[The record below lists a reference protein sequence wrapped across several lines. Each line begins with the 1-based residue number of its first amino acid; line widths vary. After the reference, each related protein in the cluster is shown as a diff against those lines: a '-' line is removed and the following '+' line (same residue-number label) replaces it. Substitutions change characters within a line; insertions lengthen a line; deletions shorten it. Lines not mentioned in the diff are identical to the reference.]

1 MTTSD
6 LPPEPP
12 TADPGPAD
20 DWLGEV
26 DGPDGPDGPGPG
38 AVDPRM
44 RERWIEARRT
54 EGRRRLWILS
64 TVMAV
69 VALVGIGYAVARSP
83 LFGADTLTVRGV
95 RSIPAAAVRS
105 VARVGDGAPLLFLDT
120 GAVARR
126 VESLPAVDR
135 AIVTTQLP
143 TTVIITIKERQPVA
157 TVRGTGVAPIA
168 VVDRDGR
175 VIAQVTVMPPGLP
188 EVMGVGPVPPL
199 GGRLAVADAPRG
211 LAAMSP
217 QLRSAVRRLTMS
229 EGTAIVRLARGS
241 QPVKVIRFGR
251 IEDMRR
257 KSEVALAV
265 MSDLSRR
272 GTSVRVLDVSVPSA
286 PATR

>member
-1 MTTSD
+1 MTTTD

-12 TADPGPAD
+12 TVDAGSAD
-20 DWLGEV
+20 DWPGEV
-26 DGPDGPDGPGPG
+26 DDPDGLGPGS
-38 AVDPRM
+38 VDPRM

-64 TVMAV
+64 SVMAV
-69 VALVGIGYAVARSP
+69 AALVGLGFVVARSP
-83 LFGADTLTVRGV
+83 LFGADTVTVRGV

-105 VARVGDGAPLLFLDT
+105 AARVGDGAPLLFLDT

-143 TTVIITIKERQPVA
+143 NTVIISIKERQPVA
-157 TVRGTGVAPIA
+157 AVRGTGVAPIA

-175 VIAQVTVMPPGLP
+175 VIAQVAVMPPGLP
-188 EVMGVGPVPPL
+188 EVSGVGPVPPL
-199 GGRLAVADAPRG
+199 GGRLATADAPRG

-217 QLRSAVRRLTMS
+217 QLRSAVRRLTIS

-251 IEDMRR
+251 IEGMRR

-272 GTSVRVLDVSVPSA
+272 GTGVRVLDVSVPSA

>member
-1 MTTSD
+1 MTITD
-6 LPPEPP
+6 VPPEPP
-12 TADPGPAD
+12 TADPGSAD
-20 DWLGEV
+20 DWPGEV
-26 DGPDGPDGPGPG
+26 DGPDGLGPGS
-38 AVDPRM
+38 VDPRM

-64 TVMAV
+64 SVMAV
-69 VALVGIGYAVARSP
+69 VALGGIGYAVARSP
-83 LFGADTLTVRGV
+83 LFGADTVTVRGV

-105 VARVGDGAPLLFLDT
+105 VARVGVGTPLLFLDT

-135 AIVTTQLP
+135 AIVTTKLP

-157 TVRGTGVAPIA
+157 AVLGTGVAPIA

-175 VIAQVTVMPPGLP
+175 VIAQVAVMPPGLP
-188 EVMGVGPVPPL
+188 EVSGVGPVPPL

-211 LAAMSP
+211 LAAMIP
-217 QLRSAVRRLTMS
+217 QLRSAVRRLTIS

-251 IEDMRR
+251 IEGMRR

-272 GTSVRVLDVSVPSA
+272 GKGVRVLDVSVPSA
-286 PATR
+286 PVTR

>member
-1 MTTSD
+1 MTTTD

-12 TADPGPAD
+12 TAGPGPAD

-26 DGPDGPDGPGPG
+26 DGPDGLGPGS
-38 AVDPRM
+38 VDPRM

-64 TVMAV
+64 SVMAV

-83 LFGADTLTVRGV
+83 LFGADTVTVRGV

-126 VESLPAVDR
+126 VESLPAVDH

-157 TVRGTGVAPIA
+157 AVRGTGVAPIA
-168 VVDRDGR
+168 VVDRDGQ
-175 VIAQVTVMPPGLP
+175 VIAQVAVMPPGLP

-199 GGRLAVADAPRG
+199 GGRLAVADASRG

-251 IEDMRR
+251 VEDMRR

-272 GTSVRVLDVSVPSA
+272 GTGVRVLDVSVPSA